1 MASKW
6 RVGRRF
12 GGCGAGVFRI
22 LTDRSQIRGSGF
34 GLFGLEG
41 GSRLDFGLRGS
52 QGMAPRHEFFEG
64 AVVGPLA
71 GIDDALEALE
81 DGRGGREGVE
91 EPNPN
96 TRRLLTFESA
106 LLMSAIIS
114 LVVGPVRSKK

>member
-1 MASKW
+1 M
-6 RVGRRF
+6 G
-12 GGCGAGVFRI
+12 
-22 LTDRSQIRGSGF
+22 
-34 GLFGLEG
+34 
-41 GSRLDFGLRGS
+41 
-52 QGMAPRHEFFEG
+52 PRHLERYELLGG
-64 AVVGPLA
+64 AVVSAFA